1 MSQHFWPILRSIIA
15 VVIGYLVL
23 VFTNMAFV
31 TLRFVKPVL
40 TLGPMAT
47 IAVAVPYT
55 FVCSLIGG
63 YIVALVARRSEIKH
77 AAILTG
83 LMAAVTIISMI
94 IAIAI
99 EPLWYKITYLVVM
112 APATIFGGYIRS
124 RRKQK
129 AQNAN

>member
-47 IAVAVPYT
+47 VAVAVPYT
-55 FVCSLIGG
+55 FVCSLIG
-63 YIVALVARRSEIKH
+63 
-77 AAILTG
+77 
-83 LMAAVTIISMI
+83 
-94 IAIAI
+94 
-99 EPLWYKITYLVVM
+99 
-112 APATIFGGYIRS
+112 ATSLHWLQGVLE
-124 RRKQK
+124 
-129 AQNAN
+129 

>member
-1 MSQHFWPILRSIIA
+1 
-15 VVIGYLVL
+15 
-23 VFTNMAFV
+23 
-31 TLRFVKPVL
+31 
-40 TLGPMAT
+40 
-47 IAVAVPYT
+47 
-55 FVCSLIGG
+55 
-63 YIVALVARRSEIKH
+63 
-77 AAILTG
+77 
-83 LMAAVTIISMI
+83 MAAVTIISMI